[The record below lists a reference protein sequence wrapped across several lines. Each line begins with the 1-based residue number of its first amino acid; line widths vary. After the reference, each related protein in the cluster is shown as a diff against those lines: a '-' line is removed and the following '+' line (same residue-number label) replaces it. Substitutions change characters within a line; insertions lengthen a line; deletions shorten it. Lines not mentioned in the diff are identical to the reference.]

1 MIEIKDLHKSFGPK
15 KVLAGVNLTLKEKKI
30 TSIIGMSGTGKSVLI
45 KHIIGLIQPDAGEI
59 WIDGFN
65 IIGLPEHKLN
75 RFIRTK
81 MSMVFQEAALWDS
94 LTIYENIALALQVH
108 KNLTQKEIT
117 RIIQENL
124 ELVDLKG
131 VENLYP
137 EELSGGMKKRVGI
150 ARAIAIRPQYLLY
163 DEPTTGLDPINSN
176 IINKLILRLNQE
188 LDITSIVITHD
199 ISSVSLI
206 SDQIAMLHKGKIIVD
221 IPKKELWTHDNPTFK
236 NFITGNTG
244 DTP

>member
-1 MIEIKDLHKSFGPK
+1 MIEIKNLHKSFDDK
-15 KVLAGVNLTLKEKKI
+15 KVLAGVNLTLQEKRI

-45 KHIIGLIQPDAGEI
+45 KHIIGLIRPDAGEI

-65 IIGLPEHKLN
+65 IVGLPEYKLN
-75 RFIRTK
+75 RSIRSK

-94 LTIYENIALALQVH
+94 LTIFENIALALRIH
-108 KNLTQKEIT
+108 KNLSQKEIA
-117 RIIQENL
+117 RIIHENL
-124 ELVDLKG
+124 ELVDLQG
-131 VENLYP
+131 VENMYP
-137 EELSGGMKKRVGI
+137 VELSGGMKKRVGI

-163 DEPTTGLDPINSN
+163 DEPTTGLDPVNSTLINQ
-176 IINKLILRLNQE
+176 LIMRLNRE

-199 ISSVSLI
+199 INSVSII

-221 IPKKELWTHDNPTFK
+221 IPKEEMWHQDNPIFK

-244 DTP
+244 ELK